1 MLCVCVRICYTA
13 YNEYNIGINICTC
26 APRSE
31 FATSGVAGARDAG
44 VKRRPA
50 GWNAAE
56 PCFVYQCHEM

>member
-1 MLCVCVRICYTA
+1 MVCVCVRICYMT
-13 YNEYNIGINICTC
+13 YNEYNVDIHIYTC

-50 GWNAAE
+50 GWNATE
-56 PCFVYQCHEM
+56 PCLFF